1 MSCDT
6 KRHSPVR
13 NVVSHL
19 LALLLAGT
27 ALFGSPA
34 ALAVDSGDIVVVST
48 KGEVHITMGGAERSV
63 RAGGVLEL
71 PASLRTG
78 RDGTIEL
85 RQGATTVSVAPDTV
99 LEFPALEKRGAPI
112 DRIVQPRGN
121 AFYDIGKREGRK
133 LRVETPYLVG
143 VIKGTQFNVAA
154 QDDAT
159 TISLF
164 EGLLEVRATDDS
176 DVVDLKAGE
185 IASRQRGD
193 KSISILKMDVGKAP
207 ATGARVSPASNDVPD
222 GGASDSAVPR
232 VTPPDERDES
242 LLVDHTPIDV
252 REDVD
257 LNTDVRNGGSA
268 VDAGPASIDLGVAA
282 IDVAAGTVD
291 VNTAV
296 DVAAGTVDVNTAV
309 DVAAG
314 TVDVNTAVAVDA
326 GPVTI
331 DLDTQTAVDLGAGAV
346 DVTANTGI
354 DAGPVSTDVSVGATV
369 DLASPSVDTA
379 IDVGLATP
387 VVDVDLGATAVVDVA
402 AGTIDL
408 GLDAAG
414 AELDLGVSVA
424 DTVDAVDSVTDSVT
438 DTVTDTV
445 TDVGGLLNGLLRPGK
460 K

>member
-309 DVAAG
+309 
-314 TVDVNTAVAVDA
+314 AVDA